1 MSLTLAAILAES
13 AQRYPDR
20 DAVVIGP
27 QRISYR
33 QLWEETRKYA
43 AVLREAGV
51 GPGDRVAL
59 LMPNVPDFPRVYYA
73 ILSLGGVVVP
83 VHALLVAREIGFVL
97 TDSRAKVLVAAG
109 PLLAQG
115 APAAEQAG
123 VPLLTV
129 MGGEDVTRLDL
140 AAAAAEPIASYVE
153 REPDDEA
160 VILYT
165 SGTTG
170 NPKGAVLTQ
179 LNMTMNAMISSAQVL
194 MLTADDVILGCLPLF
209 HSFGQTC
216 AMNAGFFAGA
226 TLVLLPRF
234 DGAAALGLIVSESV
248 NVFMGVPTM
257 YIGLLAAA
265 RADERRPVLRI
276 AVSGGASL
284 PVAVIDNFAAVFG
297 ADIYE
302 GYGLSETSPVATF
315 NQPVYGRKPGTVGRA
330 IWGTDAEIAAPEIE
344 DHIKLLP
351 QGETGEVVLRG
362 HNVFAGYLNNPDATA
377 AALVDG
383 WFRTGDLGVKDAD
396 GFLSIV
402 DRKKDLIIRGGY
414 NVYPREVEE
423 VLAGHPG
430 VAQVAVV
437 GFASDV
443 HGEEI
448 CAVVVRSPEGADLD
462 QATLIA
468 WSQERLGQHKY
479 PRRVEFFEALPLG
492 PSGKILKR
500 ELVKEL

>member
-123 VPLLTV
+123 VPLLAV
-129 MGGEDVTRLDL
+129 LGGEDVTRLDL
-140 AAAAAEPIASYVE
+140 QAAEAEPIASYVE

>member
-1 MSLTLAAILAES
+1 
-13 AQRYPDR
+13 
-20 DAVVIGP
+20 
-27 QRISYR
+27 
-33 QLWEETRKYA
+33 
-43 AVLREAGV
+43 
-51 GPGDRVAL
+51 
-59 LMPNVPDFPRVYYA
+59 MPNVPDFPRVYYA

-123 VPLLTV
+123 VPLLAV
-129 MGGEDVTRLDL
+129 LGGEDVTRLDVQ
-140 AAAAAEPIASYVE
+140 AAEAEPIASYVE

-179 LNMTMNAMISSAQVL
+179 LNMTMNAMISSSQVL

-216 AMNAGFFAGA
+216 AMNAGFYAGA

-383 WFRTGDLGVKDAD
+383 WFRTGDLGVKDTD